1 VDKTALLESSASD
14 LRVARAVGVES
25 EMELDLR
32 RPAPVLRS
40 MLSRVERL
48 PGPQRGALGTA
59 FGLTAGR
66 TPDCFLV
73 GLAALTL
80 LSKTAVD
87 RPLLCVVDDAQWL
100 DRVCAAACVRCAPAV
115 DGVGRCAVRD
125 ASQEQ

>member
-1 VDKTALLESSASD
+1 MELAFAALHQFCARCSVGSSGSRVLSAARSARRSASLQGD
-14 LRVARAVGVES
+14 A
-25 EMELDLR
+25 
-32 RPAPVLRS
+32 
-40 MLSRVERL
+40 
-48 PGPQRGALGTA
+48 
-59 FGLTAGR
+59 
-66 TPDCFLV
+66 PDCFLV

-100 DRVCAAACVRCAPAV
+100 DREVCAAACVRCAPAV